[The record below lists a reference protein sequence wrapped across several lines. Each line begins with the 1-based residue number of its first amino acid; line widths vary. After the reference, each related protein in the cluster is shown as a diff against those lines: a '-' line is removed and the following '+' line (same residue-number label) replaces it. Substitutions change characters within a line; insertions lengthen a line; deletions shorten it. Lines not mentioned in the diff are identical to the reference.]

1 MQNMLNIAQEMTDA
15 VIVTVPIIVS
25 IIKLLCPHL
34 HSDAQVCLL
43 TCDNDLQYSQ

>member
-1 MQNMLNIAQEMTDA
+1 MQNILNIAQEMTDA

-34 HSDAQVCLL
+34 HSDYTIQLVCFM
-43 TCDNDLQYSQ
+43 SFR